1 MGNTKWR
8 KDYHFESTAMF
19 KASPSMTATKPIHS
33 DSSQESDFGIEP
45 KSIQKKSNLQFRY
58 YTRKKATS
66 YGVTGWVRNTPN
78 NKVEG
83 EAQAE
88 DDVLHKFMK
97 DVEKQE
103 TDVVDGETGFEVRR

>member
-1 MGNTKWR
+1 MAKRLSFRVHGNVQGKSR
-8 KDYHFESTAMF
+8 ISVLSPNQF
-19 KASPSMTATKPIHS
+19 K
-33 DSSQESDFGIEP
+33 
-45 KSIQKKSNLQFRY
+45 KKSNLQFRY

-97 DVEKQE
+97 DVESGPSHSTVDKVEKQE